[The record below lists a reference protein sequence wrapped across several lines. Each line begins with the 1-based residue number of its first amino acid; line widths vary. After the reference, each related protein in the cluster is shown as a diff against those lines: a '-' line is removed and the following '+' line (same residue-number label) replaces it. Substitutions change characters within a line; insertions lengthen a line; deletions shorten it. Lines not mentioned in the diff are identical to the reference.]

1 MDTPMQKKKY
11 QKLSVI
17 IPAYNEASTIAKVL
31 DKVMAVNLP
40 QHLKKEIIVVD
51 DCSADDTGVLVQQTA
66 DNLHISKQGDTTI
79 KLIRLEKNSGK
90 GSAVQTGIRLA
101 TGDIIIV
108 QDADLEYDPEDYI
121 QLLPPI
127 LSNGFKIVYGSRI
140 LNQDNSFSYQS
151 FYWGGR
157 LVSLTTSL
165 LFGQKIT
172 DEPTCYKM
180 FDAALLKAIPLT
192 SKRFGF
198 CPEVTSKVL
207 RLGYTIKELPIHYYP
222 RSKQEGKKI
231 KWQDGIE
238 AIAILCKYR
247 LLSGWM
253 KGLDAYLARPKK
265 RFSWIGLSKN
275 LLCLLPAVLLVL
287 LTFSKSPGY
296 NWVYSML
303 TGNMEQI
310 KQYPDLDFDQKMQ
323 WKMGMDYNFLLTIKQ
338 NTPDDAVILF
348 PGVEVFCQEGSPY
361 HAELYNKIYSS
372 RFIYPRKIVLE
383 NELETNKY
391 AKEVTHV
398 AIVNGKGGQYLP
410 YPIPLSFQNGVL
422 PIHEPS
428 N

>member
-1 MDTPMQKKKY
+1 MDRRMQKKKY

-17 IPAYNEASTIAKVL
+17 IPAYNEAATMGQVLEKVL
-31 DKVMAVNLP
+31 AVNLP
-40 QHLKKEIIVVD
+40 DHLKKEIIVVD
-51 DCSADDTGVLVQQTA
+51 DCSSDNTGNIVRTISESAKDTIRLV
-66 DNLHISKQGDTTI
+66 
-79 KLIRLEKNSGK
+79 RLEKNSGK

-127 LSNGFKIVYGSRI
+127 LSNGSKIVYGSRI

-198 CPEVTSKVL
+198 CPEVTSKAL
-207 RLGYTIKELPIHYYP
+207 RLGYAIKEIPIHYYP

-253 KGLDAYLARPKK
+253 KGLDAYRARPKK
-265 RFSWIGLSKN
+265 RFSWFYRLSKN
-275 LLCLLPAVLLVL
+275 ILCLLPAILVVL

-296 NWVYSML
+296 KWVNTML
-303 TGNMEQI
+303 TSSMEHIQ
-310 KQYPDLDFDQKMQ
+310 KYPDWNFDQKMQ
-323 WKMGMDYNFLLTIKQ
+323 WRMGMDYNFLRTIKQ

-348 PGVEVFCQEGSPY
+348 PTAETFQKEGSPY
-361 HAELYNKIYSS
+361 HAELYNKIYAS
-372 RFIYPRKIVLE
+372 RFLFPRKIVLE

-391 AKEVTHV
+391 ATALTHV
-398 AIVNGKGGQYLP
+398 AIVNGTGGQYLP
-410 YPIPLSFQNGVL
+410 YPIHPSFQNGIL
-422 PIHEPS
+422 PIQEPS
-428 N
+428 NQ

>member
-1 MDTPMQKKKY
+1 MEPLQKKKY
-11 QKLSVI
+11 QKLSII
-17 IPAYNEASTIAKVL
+17 IPAYNEAATIGQVLEKVL
-31 DKVMAVNLP
+31 AVDLP

-51 DCSADDTGVLVQQTA
+51 DCSKDDTGAIVQQYPA
-66 DNLHISKQGDTTI
+66 R
-79 KLIRLEKNSGK
+79 LIRLEKNSGK
-90 GSAVQTGIRLA
+90 GAAVQTGIQAA

-127 LSNGFKIVYGSRI
+127 LSNEYKIVYGSRI
-140 LNQDNSFSYQS
+140 LNENNSFSYQS

-157 LVSLTTSL
+157 LVSLTTSM

-198 CPEVTSKVL
+198 CPEVTSKAF
-207 RLGYTIKELPIHYYP
+207 RLGYAIKEIPIHYYP

-253 KGLDAYLARPKK
+253 KGLDAYRARPKK
-265 RFSWIGLSKN
+265 RFSWICLFKN
-275 LLCLLPAVLLVL
+275 LLCLLPAMLLVL
-287 LTFSKSPGY
+287 LTFSKSPSY
-296 NWVYSML
+296 KFVNL
-303 TGNMEQI
+303 LLINNIKHI
-310 KQYPDLDFDQKMQ
+310 KQYPDWNFDQKMQ
-323 WKMGMDYNFLLTIKQ
+323 WKMGMDYNFLMTIKQ
-338 NTPDDAVILF
+338 NTPEDAVILF
-348 PGVEVFCQEGSPY
+348 PTAEVFHQEGSPF
-361 HAELYNKIYSS
+361 HGELYNKIYSG

-383 NELETNKY
+383 NELETSKY
-391 AKEVTHV
+391 AKELTHV
-398 AIVNGKGGQYLP
+398 AIVNGQGGQYLP
-410 YPIPLSFQNGVL
+410 YLIPSSFQNGVL
-422 PIHEPS
+422 PIHEPD
-428 N
+428 NQ